1 MAKVNLTI
9 MWIDFRYST
18 DYSRHSPL
26 YNIPAKAPPAPPAKK
41 NSDVGFHVKLNG
53 FNLLTF

>member
-18 DYSRHSPL
+18 VYFRHSPL
-26 YNIPAKAPPAPPAKK
+26 YSIPAKGQKQT
-41 NSDVGFHVKLNG
+41 NSEVGFHVKPNG